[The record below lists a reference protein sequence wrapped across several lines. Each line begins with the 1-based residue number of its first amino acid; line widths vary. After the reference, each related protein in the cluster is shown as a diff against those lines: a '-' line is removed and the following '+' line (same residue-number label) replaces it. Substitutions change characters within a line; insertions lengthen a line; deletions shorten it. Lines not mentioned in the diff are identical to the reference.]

1 MKQILS
7 GNDWLVSHFLPG
19 EVSAAGDL
27 ISRISS
33 GELYGSEFIAATV
46 PGDVQSDALD
56 AGIIDDISYGFNA
69 RKAEWTYQRDW
80 VYVKRFTP
88 LSHSTGP
95 VRLCFDGV
103 DYSAEVYLD
112 GKWLGDHEIAS
123 EPFSFD
129 ITDLVKPGQES
140 CLLVIVKHAPDAE
153 CQWGYTSKV
162 NNLKPRF
169 AYGWDWCTRLVP
181 LGIWKDVSIEYEH
194 AAAIDDVQVLT
205 DVDYKSRSVKICADV
220 TVRYNNSLK
229 AASVRATLTHPN
241 KSIQSVV
248 TSTLGEN
255 ARLELEIDD
264 AELWYPNGM
273 GAQPLYDLAI
283 SIDGTDSRYD
293 IRIGLRHIEWKR
305 TEGAKEDALKY
316 QPYINGRRVYLQGY
330 NFTPVRQLYGRP
342 LHEVYERR
350 IELVKRSGA
359 NYLRI
364 WGGGLLEREELYNLC
379 DENGILL
386 MQELFQSS
394 AASNNHPPR
403 DDEYIDML
411 CRAAKSAIIQKRNH
425 PSLLC
430 WCGGNELCYRG
441 EYISADGKILIDGV
455 EGNEGKEY
463 SVREHRWVPL
473 SPEYPTLSAIESTV
487 RKYDGTRQWFHTSG
501 SGPVVQNAFID
512 MVGGSMHDVHGPWDV
527 LVPEEMYQFYNSLD
541 MMIHHEF
548 GTPASARVQSIE
560 AIAPEQY
567 RWPID
572 ASNPLANY
580 RGRMFLGISNAI
592 RKYFGEIDS
601 YRDYAL
607 ASHFMQWEQTRYS
620 LDAHRS
626 LGNRCAGACLWHLG
640 EAWPNLVDNCVV
652 DAYDQVK
659 PAYYGQ
665 SGSFTP
671 IHLMAHYNSVI
682 HKESFDARF
691 SVSNFTDKPF
701 RGSIVVEIYSLNGE
715 LVFSDHCE
723 CAVSSDGT
731 CKDIFKISVNDLP
744 DNVFF
749 MRQQLIDSDGLVID
763 KGYSVHSS
771 TNIPYRNLLLQES
784 VGLDA
789 RIDGNSVILKNTGNE
804 VISALT
810 ISTDNSD
817 NVYFD
822 DGCIMLL
829 PGESAVIT
837 MTVCGEFPTLYCS
850 GFGVP
855 FTRIN

>member
-1 MKQILS
+1 MKQTLS

-19 EVSAAGDL
+19 EVSASGDL
-27 ISRISS
+27 ISKISS
-33 GELYGSEFIAATV
+33 GELYGGEFIPATV
-46 PGDVQSDALD
+46 PGDVQSDAID
-56 AGIIDDISYGFNA
+56 AGIIDDIKYGFNA

-88 LSHSTGP
+88 LAHYNGP
-95 VRLCFDGV
+95 IRLRFDGV
-103 DYSAEVYLD
+103 DYAAEVYLD

-129 ITDLVKPGQES
+129 ITDLVRSDRES

-181 LGIWKDVSIEYEH
+181 LGIWKDVRIEYED
-194 AAAIDDVQVLT
+194 AVVIDDVHVLT
-205 DVDYKSRSVKICADV
+205 DVDYKARSARIYADV
-220 TVRYNNSLK
+220 TVRYNQPLK
-229 AASVRATLTHPN
+229 EAIIRATLTHPS
-241 KSIQSVV
+241 KKTESVEV
-248 TSTLGEN
+248 SVLGE
-255 ARLELEIDD
+255 AAKLEFNIDD
-264 AELWYPNGM
+264 ADLWYPNGM
-273 GAQPLYDLAI
+273 GDHPLYDLTV
-283 SIDGTDSRYD
+283 SIDGTDSQSN
-293 IRIGLRHIEWKR
+293 IRVGLRHVEWKR
-305 TEGAKEDALKY
+305 TEGASEDALSY

-342 LHEVYERR
+342 MREVYKRR

-364 WGGGLLEREELYNLC
+364 WGGGLLEREELYDLC
-379 DENGILL
+379 DEKGILL

-394 AASNNHPPR
+394 AASNNHPPK
-403 DDEYIDML
+403 DEKYISML
-411 CRAAKSAIIQKRNH
+411 CRAVKSAVMQKRNH
-425 PSLLC
+425 PSLIC

-441 EYISADGKILIDGV
+441 EYMNADGKILIDGV
-455 EGNEGKEY
+455 EGNEGKAY

-473 SPEYPTLSAIESTV
+473 SPEYPTLSAIEGIV
-487 RKYDGTRQWFHTSG
+487 RQYDGTRQWFHTSG

-512 MVGGSMHDVHGPWDV
+512 MVGGNMHDVHGPWDV
-527 LVPEEMYQFYNSLD
+527 LVPEEMYEFYNSLD
-541 MMIHHEF
+541 MMFHHEF

-560 AIAPEQY
+560 AVTPQQY

-572 ASNPLANY
+572 ASNPMANY
-580 RGRMFLGISNAI
+580 HGRMFLGIINPL
-592 RKYFGEIDS
+592 RQYFGEIDN
-601 YRDYAL
+601 YHDFAL

-652 DAYDQVK
+652 DAFDQVK
-659 PAYYGQ
+659 PGYYGQ
-665 SGSFTP
+665 ACAFKP
-671 IHLMAHYNSVI
+671 IHLIARYSSVI
-682 HKESFDARF
+682 HKEHFSASF

-701 RGSIVVEIYSLNGE
+701 MGSIAVEIYSLSGE
-715 LVFSDHCE
+715 LLFTDRRE
-723 CAVSSDGT
+723 CAAHTDGISSNA
-731 CKDIFKISVNDLP
+731 FKISVSDLP
-744 DNVFF
+744 DSVFF
-749 MRQQLIDSDGLVID
+749 MRQKLIDANNTVID
-763 KGYSVHSS
+763 SGYSIHS
-771 TNIPYRNLLLQES
+771 TDDIPYRNLLLQGE

-789 RIDGNSVILKNTGNE
+789 RIDGNSIILTNNGSE

-810 ISTDNSD
+810 VSTDNED
-817 NVYFD
+817 NAYFD

-829 PGESAVIT
+829 PGESVT
-837 MTVCGEFPTLYCS
+837 VNMTVYGETPTLYCS

-855 FTRIN
+855 FTRIT

>member
-7 GNDWLVSHFLPG
+7 GKDWLVSHFLPG
-19 EVSAAGDL
+19 EVSAANDL
-27 ISRISS
+27 ICRISN
-33 GELYGSEFIAATV
+33 GELYGGEFIPATV

-56 AGIIDDISYGFNA
+56 AGIIDDINYGFNA

-88 LSHSTGP
+88 LAHGNRRI
-95 VRLCFDGV
+95 RLCFDGV
-103 DYSAEVYLD
+103 DYAAEVYLN
-112 GKWLGDHEIAS
+112 GKWLTDHEIAS

-129 ITDLVKPGQES
+129 ITDVVKSGQEN

-162 NNLKPRF
+162 DNLKSRF

-181 LGIWKDVSIEYEH
+181 LGIWRDVSIEYED
-194 AAAIDDVQVLT
+194 AAVIEDVQILT
-205 DVDYKSRSVKICADV
+205 DVDYRAHSARITANI
-220 TVRYNNSLK
+220 TIRYNHHIKEGIL
-229 AASVRATLTHPN
+229 RAVLTHPRGN
-241 KSIQSVV
+241 TESLA
-248 TSTLGEN
+248 TGTLKEKTALSFN
-255 ARLELEIDD
+255 IDN

-273 GAQPLYDLAI
+273 GEQPLYNLTI
-283 SIDGTDSRYD
+283 SIDGTDSRRS
-293 IRIGLRHIEWKR
+293 IRVGLRHIEWKR
-305 TEGAKEDALKY
+305 TDGAKDDALSY

-342 LHEVYERR
+342 MHEVYKRR
-350 IELVKRSGA
+350 IELVKLSGA

-364 WGGGLLEREELYNLC
+364 WGGGILERDELYDLC

-403 DDEYIDML
+403 DEKYISML
-411 CRAAKSAIIQKRNH
+411 CRAAKSAVIQKRNH
-425 PSLLC
+425 PSLIC

-441 EYISADGKILIDGV
+441 EYMNADGAILIDGV
-455 EGNEGKEY
+455 EGNEGKAY
-463 SVREHRWVPL
+463 SVCEHRWVPL
-473 SPEYPTLSAIESTV
+473 SPNYPTLSAIESTV
-487 RKYDGTRQWFHTSG
+487 RQYDGTRQWFHTSG

-527 LVPEEMYQFYNSLD
+527 LAPEEMYKFYNSLD

-560 AIAPEQY
+560 AITPQKY

-580 RGRMFLGISNAI
+580 HGRMFLGISKTL
-592 RKYFGEIDS
+592 RKYFGEIDN
-601 YRDYAL
+601 YQDFAL

-620 LDAHRS
+620 LDAHRG

-665 SGSFTP
+665 ACAFKP
-671 IHLMAHYNSVI
+671 IHLLAHYDSVI

-691 SVSNFTDKPF
+691 SVSNFTDKSF
-701 RGSIVVEIYSLNGE
+701 NGSIVVEIYSLNGE
-715 LVFSDHCE
+715 LIFTDRCGCIVP
-723 CAVSSDGT
+723 ADGISANT
-731 CKDIFKISVNDLP
+731 FNISVSNLP
-744 DNVFF
+744 DSVFF
-749 MRQQLIDSDGLVID
+749 MRQKLVDGNGTVID
-763 KGYSVHSS
+763 KGYSVHS
-771 TNIPYRNLLLQES
+771 TKDIPYRDLLLQGA
-784 VGLDA
+784 VGLDSKIG
-789 RIDGNSVILKNTGNE
+789 RDSVILTNNGNE

-810 ISTDNSD
+810 ISTDNGD
-817 NVYFD
+817 NAYFD

-829 PGESAVIT
+829 PGESISVN
-837 MTVCGEFPTLYCS
+837 MTVIGEPPTLYYS

-855 FTRIN
+855 FTRIT

>member
-7 GNDWLVSHFLPG
+7 GKDWLVSHFLPG
-19 EVSAAGDL
+19 EVSAANNL

-33 GELYGSEFIAATV
+33 GELYGGEFIPATV

-56 AGIIDDISYGFNA
+56 AGIIDDINYGFNA

-88 LSHSTGP
+88 LSHGKGRI
-95 VRLCFDGV
+95 RLCFDGV
-103 DYSAEVYLD
+103 DYAAEVYLD

-129 ITDLVKPGQES
+129 ITDVVTPGQES

-162 NNLKPRF
+162 NNLKSRF

-181 LGIWKDVSIEYEH
+181 LGIWKDVSIEYED
-194 AAAIDDVQVLT
+194 AAVIEDVQILT
-205 DVDYKSRSVKICADV
+205 DVDYRANSARISANV
-220 TVRYNNSLK
+220 TIRYNHPIK
-229 AASVRATLTHPN
+229 EGIIRAVLTHPRGN
-241 KSIQSVV
+241 TETIV
-248 TSTLGEN
+248 TGALKEKT
-255 ARLELEIDD
+255 ELSFNIDN

-273 GAQPLYDLAI
+273 GEQPLYNLTI
-283 SIDGTDSRYD
+283 FIDGTDSRRN
-293 IRIGLRHIEWKR
+293 IRVGLRHIEWKR
-305 TEGAKEDALKY
+305 TVGAKDDAISY

-342 LHEVYERR
+342 MHEVYKRR

-364 WGGGLLEREELYNLC
+364 WGGGILERDELYDLC

-403 DDEYIDML
+403 DEKYISML
-411 CRAAKSAIIQKRNH
+411 CRAVKSAVIQKRNH
-425 PSLLC
+425 PSLIC

-441 EYISADGKILIDGV
+441 EYMNADGVILIDGV
-455 EGNEGKEY
+455 EGNEGKAY
-463 SVREHRWVPL
+463 SVCDHRWVPL
-473 SPEYPTLSAIESTV
+473 SPSYPTLSAIERTV
-487 RKYDGTRQWFHTSG
+487 REYDGTRQWFHTSG

-527 LVPEEMYQFYNSLD
+527 LAPEEMYRFYNSLD

-548 GTPASARVQSIE
+548 GTPASARVQPIE
-560 AIAPEQY
+560 AIAPQKY

-580 RGRMFLGISNAI
+580 HGRMFLGISNTL
-592 RKYFGEIDS
+592 RKYFGEIDN
-601 YRDYAL
+601 YRDFAL

-626 LGNRCAGACLWHLG
+626 LGDRCAGACLWHLG
-640 EAWPNLVDNCVV
+640 EAWTNLVDNCVV

-659 PAYYGQ
+659 PGYYGQ
-665 SGSFTP
+665 SCAFKP
-671 IHLMAHYNSVI
+671 IHLMAHYDSVI
-682 HKESFDARF
+682 HKERFDARF
-691 SVSNFTDKPF
+691 SVSNFTDKSF
-701 RGSIVVEIYSLNGE
+701 TGIIVVEIYSLNGE
-715 LVFSDHCE
+715 LVFTDRCE
-723 CAVSSDGT
+723 CIIAADGISANT
-731 CKDIFKISVNDLP
+731 FNISVKNLP
-744 DNVFF
+744 DGVFF
-749 MRQQLIDSDGLVID
+749 MRQKLVDGNGTVID
-763 KGYSVHSS
+763 KGYSVHS
-771 TNIPYRNLLLQES
+771 TKDIPYRDLLLQGA
-784 VGLDA
+784 VDLDSK
-789 RIDGNSVILKNTGNE
+789 IEKDSVILTNNGNE

-810 ISTDNSD
+810 ISTDNYD
-817 NVYFD
+817 NAYFD

-829 PGESAVIT
+829 PGESISVN
-837 MTVCGEFPTLYCS
+837 MTVLGDTPTLYCS

-855 FTRIN
+855 FTRIT

>member
-7 GNDWLVSHFLPG
+7 GKDWLVSHFLPG
-19 EVSAAGDL
+19 EVSAANNL

-33 GELYGSEFIAATV
+33 GELYGGEFIPATV

-56 AGIIDDISYGFNA
+56 AGIIDDINYGFNA

-88 LSHSTGP
+88 LAHDKGRI
-95 VRLCFDGV
+95 RLCFDGV
-103 DYSAEVYLD
+103 DYATEVYLD

-129 ITDLVKPGQES
+129 ITDVVKAGHES

-162 NNLKPRF
+162 NNLKSRF

-181 LGIWKDVSIEYEH
+181 LGIWKDVSIEYEDV
-194 AAAIDDVQVLT
+194 AAIEDVQILT
-205 DVDYKSRSVKICADV
+205 DVDYRAHSARIIANI
-220 TVRYNNSLK
+220 TIRYNNPIKDGIL
-229 AASVRATLTHPN
+229 RAVLTHPHRN
-241 KSIQSVV
+241 TESI
-248 TSTLGEN
+248 STGSLKEKTTLSFN
-255 ARLELEIDD
+255 IDN

-273 GAQPLYDLAI
+273 GEQPLYNLTI
-283 SIDGTDSRYD
+283 FIDGTDSRRD
-293 IRIGLRHIEWKR
+293 IRVGLRHIEWKR
-305 TEGAKEDALKY
+305 TAGAKDDALRY

-330 NFTPVRQLYGRP
+330 NFTPVRQLYGRTM
-342 LHEVYERR
+342 HEVYKRR

-364 WGGGLLEREELYNLC
+364 WGGGILERDELYDLC

-403 DDEYIDML
+403 DEKYTSML
-411 CRAAKSAIIQKRNH
+411 CRATKSAVIQKRNH
-425 PSLLC
+425 PSLIC

-441 EYISADGKILIDGV
+441 EYMNADGVILIDGI

-463 SVREHRWVPL
+463 SVSEHRWVPL
-473 SPEYPTLSAIESTV
+473 SPNYPTLSAIESTV
-487 RKYDGTRQWFHTSG
+487 RQYDGTRQWFHTSG

-512 MVGGSMHDVHGPWDV
+512 MVGGKMHDVHGPWDV
-527 LVPEEMYQFYNSLD
+527 LAPDEMYKFYNSLD

-560 AIAPEQY
+560 AITPQKY

-580 RGRMFLGISNAI
+580 HGRMFLGISNTLP
-592 RKYFGEIDS
+592 KYFGEIDN
-601 YRDYAL
+601 YQDFAL

-626 LGNRCAGACLWHLG
+626 LGDRCAGACLWHLG

-659 PAYYGQ
+659 PGYYGQ
-665 SGSFTP
+665 SCAFKP
-671 IHLMAHYNSVI
+671 IHLMAHYDSVI
-682 HKESFDARF
+682 HRERFDARF
-691 SVSNFTDKPF
+691 SASNFTDKPF
-701 RGSIVVEIYSLNGE
+701 TGSIVVEIYSLKGE
-715 LVFSDHCE
+715 LVFGDRCE
-723 CAVSSDGT
+723 CIIPADGISGNT
-731 CKDIFKISVNDLP
+731 FNISVNNLP
-744 DNVFF
+744 VGVFF
-749 MRQQLIDSDGLVID
+749 MRQKLVDGNGAVID
-763 KGYSVHSS
+763 KGYSVHS
-771 TNIPYRNLLLQES
+771 TDDIPYRNLLLQGD
-784 VGLDA
+784 VGLDYK
-789 RIDGNSVILKNTGNE
+789 INSDSIILTNNGDE

-810 ISTDNSD
+810 ISTDNRD

-829 PGESAVIT
+829 PGESISVN
-837 MTVCGEFPTLYCS
+837 MTVLGESPTLYCS

-855 FTRIN
+855 FRKIT